1 MCDERPDR
9 QAAVALVLAFA
20 QKAAARPM
28 KKHNNNKRK
37 EKTNL
42 LSETLKKI
50 KKNLDK
56 LKFGIL
62 ASRKGFIYDI
72 GN

>member
-9 QAAVALVLAFA
+9 QAAVALVLAFP

-42 LSETLKKI
+42 LSEKKNQKKSIEIEIWNSSI
-50 KKNLDK
+50 KK
-56 LKFGIL
+56 GIN
-62 ASRKGFIYDI
+62 I
-72 GN
+72 